1 MNRIFFIFLVILP
14 LLTIAQNTFVPD
26 DNFEQILILQSYD
39 TVIDDY
45 ILTVEKKL
53 IIE

>member
-1 MNRIFFIFLVILP
+1 MNRILFIFLVILP

-26 DNFEQILILQSYD
+26 DNFEQVLILHGYD
-39 TVIDDY
+39 TLMGDY
-45 ILTVEKKL
+45 VLTVEKKL